1 MYTLKQ
7 IIDLEKCL
15 DDLSLAI
22 ARQDEFGI
30 YAAIDNVNCIS
41 PSVVNDAKKQIQVD
55 NGMILRIEVNIR
67 SLHDDILIANAKG
80 YEKVLHKT
88 VQGYYSQKISEKS
101 IRCIY
106 YNPKPFEPSTV
117 IYKEDKYE
125 FKVADLLSVAG
136 YAIKIAEAAAPDKRT
151 ESASAAITVFK
162 GIELALN
169 NNKTKQPINRL
180 LHFANDFLTSVVKNH
195 IKEDEGKSGI
205 VVTSI
210 MGDLAIDF
218 FVKG

>member
-22 ARQDEFGI
+22 ARKDEFSL

-55 NGMILRIEVNIR
+55 NGLILPIEVNIR
-67 SLHDDILIANAKG
+67 NLHGDILMANARG

-88 VQGYYSQKISEKS
+88 VQGYYSQNISEKS

-106 YNPKPFEPSTV
+106 YNPKPFEASTV
-117 IYKEDKYE
+117 IYREDKGE
-125 FKVADLLSVAG
+125 FNVADLLSVAG
-136 YAIKIAEAAAPDKRT
+136 YAVKIAESISPDRRT

-169 NNKTKQPINRL
+169 NNKTEQPIRKL
-180 LHFANDFLTSVVKNH
+180 LHFANDFLTSVVKSH
-195 IKEDEGKSGI
+195 IKKDEGKSSV

-210 MGDLAIDF
+210 MVDLVIDF
-218 FVKG
+218 FIKG

>member
-55 NGMILRIEVNIR
+55 NGLILPIEVNIR

-88 VQGYYSQKISEKS
+88 VQGYYSQKISARF

-106 YNPKPFEPSTV
+106 YNSKPFEASTV
-117 IYKEDKYE
+117 IYREDEGE
-125 FKVADLLSVAG
+125 FNVADLLSVAG
-136 YAIKIAEAAAPDKRT
+136 YVVKIAESISPDKRT

-169 NNKTKQPINRL
+169 NNKTEQPIRKL
-180 LHFANDFLTSVVKNH
+180 FHFANDFLTSVVKSH
-195 IKEDEGKSGI
+195 IKEDEGKSGV

-210 MGDLAIDF
+210 MVDLVIDF
-218 FVKG
+218 FIKG

>member
-22 ARQDEFGI
+22 ARKDEFGL

-55 NGMILRIEVNIR
+55 NGLILPIEVNIR
-67 SLHDDILIANAKG
+67 NLHGDILMANARG
-80 YEKVLHKT
+80 YEKVLHKN
-88 VQGYYSQKISEKS
+88 VQGYYSQNISEKS

-106 YNPKPFEPSTV
+106 YNPKPFEASTV
-117 IYKEDKYE
+117 IYREDKGE
-125 FKVADLLSVAG
+125 FNVADLLSVAG
-136 YAIKIAEAAAPDKRT
+136 YAVKIAESISPDRRT

-169 NNKTKQPINRL
+169 NNKTEQPIRKL
-180 LHFANDFLTSVVKNH
+180 LHFANDFLTSVVKSH
-195 IKEDEGKSGI
+195 IKKDEGKSSV

-210 MGDLAIDF
+210 MVDLVIDF
-218 FVKG
+218 FIKG

>member
-22 ARQDEFGI
+22 ARQDEFCI

-55 NGMILRIEVNIR
+55 NGLILPIEVNIR

-88 VQGYYSQKISEKS
+88 VQGYYSQKISDRF

-106 YNPKPFEPSTV
+106 YNPKPFEASTV
-117 IYKEDKYE
+117 IYREDKGE
-125 FKVADLLSVAG
+125 FNVADLLSVAG
-136 YAIKIAEAAAPDKRT
+136 YAVKIAESISPDKRT
-151 ESASAAITVFK
+151 ELASAAITVFK

-169 NNKTKQPINRL
+169 NNKTEQPIRKL
-180 LHFANDFLTSVVKNH
+180 LHFANDFLTSVVKSH
-195 IKEDEGKSGI
+195 IKEDEGKSGV

-210 MGDLAIDF
+210 MVDLVIDF
-218 FVKG
+218 FIKG